1 MIYGKLYNWYA
12 VAGIDG
18 SGTPR
23 NLAPAGYHVP
33 SIAEWDY
40 LTNNLGGVNYNTGSQ
55 LRESSWCYWRFPS
68 TLPTNSSGFTALPA
82 GEVEA
87 RDGGFT
93 GLGNTTRIWS
103 STSYSANQAY
113 HMDLYF
119 TNLLQRAFN
128 PKEDFKSVRLVKD

>member
-1 MIYGKLYNWYA
+1 M
-12 VAGIDG
+12 AGIDG

-40 LTNNLGGVNYNTGSQ
+40 LINNLGGVNNNTGSQ
-55 LRESSWCYWRFPS
+55 LRESSWCYWKFPS

-82 GEVEA
+82 GEVDA
-87 RDGGFT
+87 SYGTFG
-93 GLGNTTRIWS
+93 GLGDITRIWS
-103 STSYSANQAY
+103 STSFSANNAY
-113 HMDLYF
+113 HVDLYF
-119 TNLLQRAFN
+119 TNLLQRLMN